1 MFKKLLS
8 KGALILGLTALGAFG
23 VQAAADAGCTFD
35 STLVCDPGGGGC
47 HSVLKIHCGPGVGGT
62 P

>member
-1 MFKKLLS
+1 MFKKLLA
-8 KGALILGLTALGAFG
+8 KGTLILGLTALSAFG

-35 STLVCDPGGGGC
+35 STISCDPGGGC
-47 HSVLKIHCGPGVGGT
+47 TTTVKIHCGKGVGGT